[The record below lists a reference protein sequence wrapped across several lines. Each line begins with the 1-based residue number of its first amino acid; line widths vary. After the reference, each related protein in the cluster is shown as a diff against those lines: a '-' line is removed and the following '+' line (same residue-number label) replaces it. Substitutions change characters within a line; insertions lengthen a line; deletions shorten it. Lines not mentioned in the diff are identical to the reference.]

1 MLQRPFLNYYASV
14 FILYEL
20 STPFLNIHW
29 FFDKLE
35 MTGSKAQ
42 LYNGIVLLATFFS
55 ARLIW
60 GVAQSVIVWYDMYR
74 AVFVG
79 PNVEYMSF
87 TPADEKLAGTEDVM
101 MYAKE
106 AGPLPIWLAVIYL
119 LSNITL
125 NTLNVIWFGKMIKAV
140 RKRFEPGAN
149 RAKAEPEK
157 LKGAGTTTG
166 NDINRKISDLKQR
179 HNLPSGIEISDDL
192 ADIQ

>member
-1 MLQRPFLNYYASV
+1 
-14 FILYEL
+14 
-20 STPFLNIHW
+20 
-29 FFDKLE
+29 